1 MKFDYCE
8 STRCLSPANKSKVD
22 AFLENLNV
30 KSACTFVKA
39 ECECR
44 TEFWKEI
51 PLNSHELIEISPCKI
66 SAEFDHHFI
75 TTEETLATGRS

>member
-1 MKFDYCE
+1 M
-8 STRCLSPANKSKVD
+8 
-22 AFLENLNV
+22 
-30 KSACTFVKA
+30 FVKA

-51 PLNSHELIEISPCKI
+51 PLNSRELIEISPCKI